1 MVLNLDAYGSP
12 LKKQNSE
19 GGLSSQQE
27 GNPRAPQLRA
37 RLQISPAPHQQGLKI
52 WDLPEQRGGDAGCK
66 TEGAGHLQL
75 SWSWSPLLAAT
86 STLLNTVFLF
96 RDANAPIA
104 LCNDFKSII
113 PSDSHSHTMD
123 VGLLLI
129 SSPLTDYG
137 TEAEKLVR

>member
-1 MVLNLDAYGSP
+1 MRDVRLKGLATSSSHGHGRLCSP
-12 LKKQNSE
+12 
-19 GGLSSQQE
+19 
-27 GNPRAPQLRA
+27 
-37 RLQISPAPHQQGLKI
+37 
-52 WDLPEQRGGDAGCK
+52 
-66 TEGAGHLQL
+66 
-75 SWSWSPLLAAT
+75 AT

>member
-1 MVLNLDAYGSP
+1 MGWPPPALMVMVASA
-12 LKKQNSE
+12 E
-19 GGLSSQQE
+19 
-27 GNPRAPQLRA
+27 
-37 RLQISPAPHQQGLKI
+37 
-52 WDLPEQRGGDAGCK
+52 C
-66 TEGAGHLQL
+66 
-75 SWSWSPLLAAT
+75 
-86 STLLNTVFLF
+86 VFLF
-96 RDANAPIA
+96 RDANAHIA